1 MKELPFDMLPLAAE
15 REMDRD
21 WKLIC
26 DKYWH
31 FKENAVAL
39 CLNAKEFPTSRQMK
53 FISPRTGL
61 EWHLIAIYPERYRF
75 SAFYNFYTPYTNPK
89 GKKGC
94 YTIDENNCEKLTPHF
109 LSRVCTRYLH
119 PHGIFPKTLDE
130 VMEAYCRHML
140 SGNEFLFFLKKAQK
154 AYMVLKHG
162 IAIAEVAGN
171 GLVTYITFVTFDML
185 LDYQTPYQKV
195 VERMFQLYREHGN
208 HWHMEKFQK
217 IISDEKLLPDGE
229 DLQEVETKPHR
240 KFTSAPKITGRL
252 QNANKRDYDRAMQ
265 EIGSNSAKLWTP
277 TMQRPGSMQWIDPAE
292 MQKRVE
298 ELKKRR

>member
-31 FKENAVAL
+31 FKENAAAL

-217 IISDEKLLPDGE
+217 IYLVQPCDI
-229 DLQEVETKPHR
+229 
-240 KFTSAPKITGRL
+240 
-252 QNANKRDYDRAMQ
+252 
-265 EIGSNSAKLWTP
+265 
-277 TMQRPGSMQWIDPAE
+277 
-292 MQKRVE
+292 
-298 ELKKRR
+298 